1 MIILKIKI
9 FQSRSNGS
17 SFEDNLGSFSGSRS
31 AKISAQFDELVDFC
45 KDKV

>member
-1 MIILKIKI
+1 MKV

-31 AKISAQFDELVDFC
+31 AKMSAQFDVLSNFC
-45 KDKV
+45 NNIQIMV